1 MTGGWQSIR
10 NRLYVL
16 LFGAA
21 VAALAW
27 VWRFDS
33 VPPDLMENLSIAAG
47 LRPVND
53 TSSLL
58 WQYIAVPLCRGLGIQ
73 TAEAV
78 LRVAGHVS
86 LV

>member
-1 MTGGWQSIR
+1 MGGWQSIR

-27 VWRFDS
+27 TWRFDS

-47 LRPVND
+47 LRPAND
-53 TSSLL
+53 TCSLL
-58 WQYIAVPLCRGLGIQ
+58 WQYIAVPLCRGLGVQ
-73 TAEAV
+73 AA
-78 LRVAGHVS
+78 
-86 LV
+86 